1 MKGQFFWKYDLKTAN
16 TGVLVAQRVESVF
29 APFGQKVS
37 ILPGKP
43 TDEDEVPNV
52 CSRSDCQ
59 ESEFLA
65 PAEQFS
71 LFGAL

>member
-1 MKGQFFWKYDLKTAN
+1 MKGQFFGKYNLKTAN
-16 TGVLVAQRVESVF
+16 TGVLAAQRVEWVIV
-29 APFGQKVS
+29 PFGQKVS
-37 ILPGKP
+37 VLPGKP
-43 TDEDEVPNV
+43 MDEDEVPNV

-59 ESEFLA
+59 GSEFSA